1 MKHRKQWL
9 IGLLIILIIGIGGKW
24 YMDKQEKAKLHE
36 IQTDLANYL
45 YNNYRIYT
53 KNKEKSEEIKKK
65 YNRGNGS
72 ITEKEYLQKM
82 KSIRE
87 YSDINKIEFTSFS
100 VGPMN
105 SLDVEFIIN
114 DVYPDYTI
122 LGTISA
128 ETGKFRYSF
137 NTGNTINNYVLE
149 RKENSSTEKMP
160 EENIIYT
167 NKGVE

>member
-1 MKHRKQWL
+1 
-9 IGLLIILIIGIGGKW
+9 
-24 YMDKQEKAKLHE
+24 YTVNEKEEEK
-36 IQTDLANYL
+36 IF
-45 YNNYRIYT
+45 
-53 KNKEKSEEIKKK
+53 KEF
-65 YNRGNGS
+65 NRGKGS
-72 ITEKEYLQKM
+72 LTEQEFFDKLEKLK
-82 KSIRE
+82 E
-87 YSDINKIEFTSFS
+87 YSDINKIEFTSFT

>member
-9 IGLLIILIIGIGGKW
+9 VGILIILIIGIGGAM
-24 YMDKQEKAKLHE
+24 YMNEKEKAELHE

-45 YNNYRIYT
+45 YNNYRLYT
-53 KNKEKSEEIKKK
+53 VNEKEEEKIFKEF
-65 YNRGNGS
+65 NRGKGS
-72 ITEKEYLQKM
+72 LTEQEFFDKLEKLK
-82 KSIRE
+82 E
-87 YSDINKIEFTSFS
+87 YSDINKIEFTSFT
-100 VGPMN
+100 VGLMN

>member
-100 VGPMN
+100 IGPVN
-105 SLDVEFIIN
+105 TLKVYFTIN
-114 DVYPDYTI
+114 DVYEEEVSLD
-122 LGTISA
+122 TISS
-128 ETGKFRYSF
+128 ETKKFIYRITNS
-137 NTGNTINNYVLE
+137 TGRGPYYIEQKDNPTELTIP
-149 RKENSSTEKMP
+149 ENLIMYDEGGIK
-160 EENIIYT
+160 
-167 NKGVE
+167 

>member
-1 MKHRKQWL
+1 MNEK
-9 IGLLIILIIGIGGKW
+9 
-24 YMDKQEKAKLHE
+24 EKAELHE

-45 YNNYRIYT
+45 YNNYRLYT
-53 KNKEKSEEIKKK
+53 VNEKEEEKIFKEF
-65 YNRGNGS
+65 NRGKGS
-72 ITEKEYLQKM
+72 LTEQEFFDKLEKLK
-82 KSIRE
+82 E
-87 YSDINKIEFTSFS
+87 YSDINKIEFTSFT

>member
-1 MKHRKQWL
+1 VRHRKQWL
-9 IGLLIILIIGIGGKW
+9 VGILIILIIGIGGAM
-24 YMDKQEKAKLHE
+24 YMNEKEKAELHE

-45 YNNYRIYT
+45 YNNYRLYT
-53 KNKEKSEEIKKK
+53 VNEKEEDKIFKEF
-65 YNRGNGS
+65 NRGKGS
-72 ITEKEYLQKM
+72 LTEQEFFDKLEKLK
-82 KSIRE
+82 E
-87 YSDINKIEFTSFS
+87 YSDINKIEFTSFT

>member
-9 IGLLIILIIGIGGKW
+9 VGILIILIIGIGGAM
-24 YMDKQEKAKLHE
+24 YMNEKEKAELHE

-45 YNNYRIYT
+45 YNNYRLYT
-53 KNKEKSEEIKKK
+53 VNEKEEEKIFKEF
-65 YNRGNGS
+65 NRGKGS
-72 ITEKEYLQKM
+72 LTEQEFFDKLEKLK
-82 KSIRE
+82 E

-160 EENIIYT
+160 EKNIIYT

>member
-1 MKHRKQWL
+1 M
-9 IGLLIILIIGIGGKW
+9 
-24 YMDKQEKAKLHE
+24 YMNEKEKAELHE

-45 YNNYRIYT
+45 YNNYRLYT
-53 KNKEKSEEIKKK
+53 VNEKEEDKIFKEF
-65 YNRGNGS
+65 NRGKGS
-72 ITEKEYLQKM
+72 LTEQEFFDKLEKLK
-82 KSIRE
+82 E
-87 YSDINKIEFTSFS
+87 YSDINKIEFTSFT

>member
-1 MKHRKQWL
+1 MRHRKQWL
-9 IGLLIILIIGIGGKW
+9 VGILIILIIGIGGAM
-24 YMDKQEKAKLHE
+24 YMNEKEKAELHE

-45 YNNYRIYT
+45 YNNYRLYT
-53 KNKEKSEEIKKK
+53 VNEKEEEKIFKEF
-65 YNRGNGS
+65 NRGKGS
-72 ITEKEYLQKM
+72 LTEQEFFDKLEKLK
-82 KSIRE
+82 E
-87 YSDINKIEFTSFS
+87 YSDINKIEFTSFT

>member
-1 MKHRKQWL
+1 MN
-9 IGLLIILIIGIGGKW
+9 
-24 YMDKQEKAKLHE
+24 EKEEEK
-36 IQTDLANYL
+36 IF
-45 YNNYRIYT
+45 
-53 KNKEKSEEIKKK
+53 KEF
-65 YNRGNGS
+65 NRGKGS
-72 ITEKEYLQKM
+72 LTEQEFFDKLEKLK
-82 KSIRE
+82 E
-87 YSDINKIEFTSFS
+87 YSDINKIEFTSFT

>member
-1 MKHRKQWL
+1 MRHRKQWL
-9 IGLLIILIIGIGGKW
+9 VGILIILIIGIGGAM
-24 YMDKQEKAKLHE
+24 YMNEKEKAELHE

-45 YNNYRIYT
+45 YNNYRLYT
-53 KNKEKSEEIKKK
+53 VN
-65 YNRGNGS
+65 
-72 ITEKEYLQKM
+72 EKEEEKIFKEFNRDKGSLTEQEFFDKLE
-82 KSIRE
+82 KLKE
-87 YSDINKIEFTSFS
+87 YSDINKIEFTSFT

>member
-1 MKHRKQWL
+1 
-9 IGLLIILIIGIGGKW
+9 
-24 YMDKQEKAKLHE
+24 MDEQEKAKLHE

-45 YNNYRIYT
+45 YNNYRLYT
-53 KNKEKSEEIKKK
+53 VNEKEEEKIFKEF
-65 YNRGNGS
+65 NRGKGS
-72 ITEKEYLQKM
+72 LTEQEFFDKLEKLK
-82 KSIRE
+82 E
-87 YSDINKIEFTSFS
+87 YSDINKIEFTSFT

>member
-1 MKHRKQWL
+1 MRHRKQWL
-9 IGLLIILIIGIGGKW
+9 VGILIILIIGIGGAM
-24 YMDKQEKAKLHE
+24 YMNEKEKAELHE

-45 YNNYRIYT
+45 YNNYRLYT
-53 KNKEKSEEIKKK
+53 VNEKEEEKIFKEF
-65 YNRGNGS
+65 NRGKGS
-72 ITEKEYLQKM
+72 MTEQEFFDKLEKLK
-82 KSIRE
+82 E
-87 YSDINKIEFTSFS
+87 YSDINKIEFTSFT

>member
-24 YMDKQEKAKLHE
+24 YMDEQEKAKLHE

-45 YNNYRIYT
+45 YNNYRLYT
-53 KNKEKSEEIKKK
+53 VDEAKDEQLNKE
-65 YNRGNGS
+65 YNRGEGS
-72 ITEKEYLQKM
+72 LTTEEFLK
-82 KSIRE
+82 KSDELKE
-87 YSDINKIEFTSFS
+87 YSDIKKVEFTSFA
-100 VGPMN
+100 VGPMKG
-105 SLDVEFIIN
+105 LEVEFIIN
-114 DVYPDYTI
+114 DVYEDNTT
-122 LGTISA
+122 LSTISA

-160 EENIIYT
+160 EKNIIYT

>member
-1 MKHRKQWL
+1 MRHRKQWL

-24 YMDKQEKAKLHE
+24 YMDEQEKAKLHE

-100 VGPMN
+100 IGPVN
-105 SLDVEFIIN
+105 TLKVYFTIN
-114 DVYPDYTI
+114 DVYEEEVSLD
-122 LGTISA
+122 TISS
-128 ETGKFRYSF
+128 ETKKFIYRITNS
-137 NTGNTINNYVLE
+137 TGRGPYYIEQKDKPTELTIP
-149 RKENSSTEKMP
+149 ENLIMYYEGGIK
-160 EENIIYT
+160 
-167 NKGVE
+167 

>member
-24 YMDKQEKAKLHE
+24 YMDEQEKAKLHE

-45 YNNYRIYT
+45 YNNYRLYT
-53 KNKEKSEEIKKK
+53 VNEKEEEKIFKEF
-65 YNRGNGS
+65 NRGKGS
-72 ITEKEYLQKM
+72 LTEQEFFDKLEKLK
-82 KSIRE
+82 E
-87 YSDINKIEFTSFS
+87 YSDINKIEFTSFT

>member
-24 YMDKQEKAKLHE
+24 YMDEQEKAKLHE

-45 YNNYRIYT
+45 YNNYRLYT
-53 KNKEKSEEIKKK
+53 LNEKEEEKIFKEF
-65 YNRGNGS
+65 NRGKGS
-72 ITEKEYLQKM
+72 LTEQEFFDKLEKLK
-82 KSIRE
+82 E
-87 YSDINKIEFTSFS
+87 YSDINKIEFTSFT

>member
-1 MKHRKQWL
+1 MNEK
-9 IGLLIILIIGIGGKW
+9 
-24 YMDKQEKAKLHE
+24 EKAELHE

-45 YNNYRIYT
+45 YNNYRLYT
-53 KNKEKSEEIKKK
+53 VNEKEEDKIFKEF
-65 YNRGNGS
+65 NRGKGS
-72 ITEKEYLQKM
+72 LTEQEFFDKLEKLK
-82 KSIRE
+82 E
-87 YSDINKIEFTSFS
+87 YSDINKIEFTSFT